1 MRRLQR
7 LVVFVLALLLSAPG
21 GPLLAGDGAVAPPGA
36 WTAGES
42 CPDCGEG
49 CPPGQMVR
57 SGCMGMCAVAPA
69 ERFAAIAPAEAEA
82 QHRAPLDE
90 LGLGGLRLRPEP
102 TPPRLRA

>member
-21 GPLLAGDGAVAPPGA
+21 GPLLVGEGAASPVAA
-36 WTAGES
+36 WTAGEI
-42 CPDCGEG
+42 CPDCGD
-49 CPPGQMVR
+49 CPPGQIVR
-57 SGCMGMCAVAPA
+57 SGCMGMCAFAPA

-82 QHRAPLDE
+82 QRRAPLDD